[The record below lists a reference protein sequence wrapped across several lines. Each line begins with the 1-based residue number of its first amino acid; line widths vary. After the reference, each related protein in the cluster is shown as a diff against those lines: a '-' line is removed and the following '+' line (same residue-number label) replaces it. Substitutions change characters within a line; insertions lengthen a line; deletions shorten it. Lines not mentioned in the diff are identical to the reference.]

1 METKQALE
9 KWLNNEATPAD
20 MQVLNAWPE
29 FDSYKKIDAHT
40 KRMVLPEHDITS
52 GIKGTSSILKSSMS
66 FDKFIFSN

>member
-20 MQVLNAWPE
+20 MQVLNAWPD

-52 GIKGTSSILKSSMS
+52 GIKAP
-66 FDKFIFSN
+66 

>member
-29 FDSYKKIDAHT
+29 FDFYKKIDAHT
-40 KRMVLPEHDITS
+40 KRWYCLST
-52 GIKGTSSILKSSMS
+52 ILHLE
-66 FDKFIFSN
+66 